1 MSFHLNKNVCCKVW
15 IILFKSIWT
24 KTKITKFLPRTC
36 VSMLNSFF
44 FLHVFKHVRKHIAD
58 INLRYSFFNACHLS
72 IVWESWVTMVS
83 NIASVLLSCE
93 IITGEHD
100 VCCKTLID
108 IFEVSLLSCTCVSL
122 IAEYEVSVIFW
133 SCDTTWDVSASS
145 FRFWSCKLC
154 NLCLGNLQ

>member
-1 MSFHLNKNVCCKVW
+1 M
-15 IILFKSIWT
+15 IEI
-24 KTKITKFLPRTC
+24 KFLPRTC
-36 VSMLNSFF
+36 VSMLKSI
-44 FLHVFKHVRKHIAD
+44 FLHVFLKTCSQTYRWHQLKVF
-58 INLRYSFFNACHLS
+58 LFNACHLS
-72 IVWESWVTMVS
+72 IVLESWVTIVS

-100 VCCKTLID
+100 ICCETLVD

-133 SCDTTWDVSASS
+133 SSDTTWDVSASS

>member
-1 MSFHLNKNVCCKVW
+1 MIELNFYKEHAFQC
-15 IILFKSIWT
+15 
-24 KTKITKFLPRTC
+24 
-36 VSMLNSFF
+36 M
-44 FLHVFKHVRKHIAD
+44 FLHVFKHVRKYIAD

-72 IVWESWVTMVS
+72 IVLESWVTMVS
-83 NIASVLLSCE
+83 NIASVLLSCD

-108 IFEVSLLSCTCVSL
+108 IFEISLLSCTCVSL

-133 SCDTTWDVSASS
+133 SSDTTWGVSASS